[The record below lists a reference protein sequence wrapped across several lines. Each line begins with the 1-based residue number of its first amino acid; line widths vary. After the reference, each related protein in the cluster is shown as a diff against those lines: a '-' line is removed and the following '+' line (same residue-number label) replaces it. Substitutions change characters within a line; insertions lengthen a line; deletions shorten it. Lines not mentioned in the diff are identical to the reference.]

1 MAITENQIEITKEYR
16 KELFDELREFLEL
29 PADVK
34 KPFAELWDDFKRSAQ
49 FDDDNQADLAAFG
62 ALEQF
67 AKILGEFE
75 PEEAMRLLRFFKS
88 SVLLEV
94 NKGNRP

>member
-1 MAITENQIEITKEYR
+1 MVITENQIELTKEYR

-29 PADVK
+29 PSDVK
-34 KPFAELWDDFKRSAQ
+34 EPFDKLWADFKRSAQ

-67 AKILGEFE
+67 AKLLSEFDSH
-75 PEEAMRLLRFFKS
+75 EAMRLLRFFKS

-94 NKGNRP
+94 NKGNRE